1 MTARHLAATVSSTMK
16 KLMSCIHSSKQTLQ
30 AAAVAVLC
38 LSTGFAHAPFANW
51 ATGQV
56 IGIDPPKMTF
66 VVRDDADKESVVV
79 RWNETTRL
87 WTKPIGRHDRG
98 IPFEP
103 SQIANG
109 APVQIMFKKYSDH
122 NLVTRVIR
130 LAPNA
135 APHKGS
141 EFPDVDKTK

>member
-1 MTARHLAATVSSTMK
+1 MVRAAS
-16 KLMSCIHSSKQTLQ
+16 
-30 AAAVAVLC
+30 VAVLC
-38 LSTGFAHAPFANW
+38 LSTGFMHAPFAQW
-51 ATGQV
+51 VTGEVTEINPQQ
-56 IGIDPPKMTF
+56 MTF
-66 VVRDDADKESVVV
+66 VVRDDAARKLALF

-130 LAPNA
+130 LAPNV
-135 APHKGS
+135 APPKGS
-141 EFPDVDKTK
+141 EFPDADKTK